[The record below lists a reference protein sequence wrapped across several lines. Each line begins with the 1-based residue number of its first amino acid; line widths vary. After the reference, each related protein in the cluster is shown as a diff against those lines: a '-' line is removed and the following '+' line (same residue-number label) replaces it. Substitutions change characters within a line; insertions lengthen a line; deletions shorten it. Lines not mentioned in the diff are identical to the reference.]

1 MIANYWPHVLAMLVG
16 GALTVQV
23 GMNATLARSL
33 GSPLWASAISFAIGL
48 VALVAFAI
56 VAGSRVATGTL
67 GQMPAWAW
75 LGGLLGAI
83 YVASVTMLGPR
94 LGGMTMV
101 ALVIAGQLAVAL
113 VVDRFGILGYPQIA
127 VTPTRLFG
135 AVLLLVGAL
144 LVVRR

>member
-1 MIANYWPHVLAMLVG
+1 MIANYWPHLLAMLVG

-33 GSPLWASAISFAIGL
+33 GSPLWASAVSFAIGL
-48 VALVAFAI
+48 VALVGFAI
-56 VAGSRVATGTL
+56 VAGSRVTTGTL

-94 LGGMTMV
+94 LGGMTLV

-113 VVDRFGILGYPQIA
+113 VVDRFGILGYPQVA
-127 VTPTRLFG
+127 VTPMRLLG
-135 AVLLLVGAL
+135 AALLLVGAL

>member
-48 VALVAFAI
+48 VALVGFAI

-67 GQMPAWAW
+67 GQMPALAAPWSPH
-75 LGGLLGAI
+75 LLL
-83 YVASVTMLGPR
+83 SRR
-94 LGGMTMV
+94 LWKIWG
-101 ALVIAGQLAVAL
+101 
-113 VVDRFGILGYPQIA
+113 
-127 VTPTRLFG
+127 
-135 AVLLLVGAL
+135 LVGAPDFT
-144 LVVRR
+144 VGHG

>member
-1 MIANYWPHVLAMLVG
+1 MIANYWPHLLAMLVG

-23 GMNATLARSL
+23 GMNATLARAL
-33 GSPLWASAISFAIGL
+33 GSPLWAAAASFVIGL
-48 VALVAFAI
+48 LALVGFAT
-56 VAGSRVATGTL
+56 VVGSRASTGSL
-67 GQMPAWAW
+67 GQMPGWAW
-75 LGGLLGAI
+75 LGGVLGAI

-101 ALVIAGQLAVAL
+101 ALVIAGQLIVAL

-127 VTPTRLFG
+127 VTPTRLLG